1 VLAALAP
8 LLRHETRIGS
18 NASMTSMVAPS
29 QLSTASVPHAS
40 GNCIGHF
47 YVAKSVR
54 MAYLSI
60 PKSGC
65 TSLINMLHAV
75 AIPGFSTIGTRIHRE
90 STLPRVPAPACPAGL
105 LRFTFVRNPY
115 LRLLSFYRSKV
126 LKMADP
132 DPHVN
137 MTLLKMGLRE
147 GMSFASMVEVL
158 STVPPRAMDLH
169 CAPQILFVYHIGKP
183 VVDFVG
189 RLESLQED
197 WSELEARC
205 GVHTGLLQENMKHGI
220 DLIDEYRDPSVRARV
235 HALYRADFET
245 FGYASEL

>member
-1 VLAALAP
+1 MAP

-18 NASMTSMVAPS
+18 NASMTSMVPPS

-65 TSLINMLHAV
+65 TSLINMLHTV

-115 LRLLSFYRSKV
+115 LRLLSFYR
-126 LKMADP
+126 
-132 DPHVN
+132 
-137 MTLLKMGLRE
+137 
-147 GMSFASMVEVL
+147 
-158 STVPPRAMDLH
+158 
-169 CAPQILFVYHIGKP
+169 
-183 VVDFVG
+183 
-189 RLESLQED
+189 
-197 WSELEARC
+197 AR
-205 GVHTGLLQENMKHGI
+205 
-220 DLIDEYRDPSVRARV
+220 S
-235 HALYRADFET
+235 
-245 FGYASEL
+245 